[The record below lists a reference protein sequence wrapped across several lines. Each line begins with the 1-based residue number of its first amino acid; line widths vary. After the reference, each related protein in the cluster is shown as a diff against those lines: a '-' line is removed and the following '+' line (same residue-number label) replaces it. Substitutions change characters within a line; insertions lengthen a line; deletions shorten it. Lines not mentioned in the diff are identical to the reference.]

1 MKYCKKKKIENSC
14 SAWDIDS
21 AKEYSEE
28 SEKAIEELNLK
39 LSEAKT
45 SSQNLINKSIQDI
58 KEDSEIK
65 KSSLIKKINNEI
77 SEAEGEIKEK
87 KETALAEIS
96 SISESL
102 AIEMLE
108 NLSVGEIDKG
118 KIDRAQSKR
127 QKQLK
132 SRVRFVGAAKKDEIA
147 LKCIEFPRASYTCP
161 TSGGGRPP
169 RSSSRPCWL
178 HLPSD
183 LTNLLRSYTLK
194 LSITRQRVHI
204 LVKMLGG
211 LHAPPP
217 LRAIFGAPTG
227 VQLYWTEEGAGDCE

>member
-1 MKYCKKKKIENSC
+1 MPQLDFSTFLPQIFWLFISLSFLYIVLSRYALPRVSDVIEERKDII
-14 SAWDIDS
+14 AQDIDS

-58 KEDSEIK
+58 KKDSEIK

-118 KIDRAQSKR
+118 KIAALSKT
-127 QKQLK
+127 
-132 SRVRFVGAAKKDEIA
+132 D
-147 LKCIEFPRASYTCP
+147 
-161 TSGGGRPP
+161 
-169 RSSSRPCWL
+169 
-178 HLPSD
+178 
-183 LTNLLRSYTLK
+183 N
-194 LSITRQRVHI
+194 
-204 LVKMLGG
+204 
-211 LHAPPP
+211 
-217 LRAIFGAPTG
+217 
-227 VQLYWTEEGAGDCE
+227 

>member
-1 MKYCKKKKIENSC
+1 MPQLDFSTFLPQIFWLFISLSFLYIVLSRYALPRVSDVIEERKDII
-14 SAWDIDS
+14 AQDIDS

-65 KSSLIKKINNEI
+65 KSSLIKEINNEI
-77 SEAEGEIKEK
+77 LEAEGEIKEK

-118 KIDRAQSKR
+118 KI
-127 QKQLK
+127 
-132 SRVRFVGAAKKDEIA
+132 AA
-147 LKCIEFPRASYTCP
+147 
-161 TSGGGRPP
+161 
-169 RSSSRPCWL
+169 
-178 HLPSD
+178 
-183 LTNLLRSYTLK
+183 
-194 LSITRQRVHI
+194 LSE
-204 LVKMLGG
+204 M
-211 LHAPPP
+211 
-217 LRAIFGAPTG
+217 
-227 VQLYWTEEGAGDCE
+227 DN

>member
-1 MKYCKKKKIENSC
+1 MPQLDFSTFLPQIFWLFISLSFLYIVLSRYALPRVSDVIEERKDII
-14 SAWDIDS
+14 AHDIDS

-65 KSSLIKKINNEI
+65 KSSLIKEINNQI

-118 KIDRAQSKR
+118 KIAALSKT
-127 QKQLK
+127 
-132 SRVRFVGAAKKDEIA
+132 D
-147 LKCIEFPRASYTCP
+147 
-161 TSGGGRPP
+161 
-169 RSSSRPCWL
+169 
-178 HLPSD
+178 
-183 LTNLLRSYTLK
+183 N
-194 LSITRQRVHI
+194 
-204 LVKMLGG
+204 
-211 LHAPPP
+211 
-217 LRAIFGAPTG
+217 
-227 VQLYWTEEGAGDCE
+227 

>member
-1 MKYCKKKKIENSC
+1 MSRYALPRVSDVIEERKDII
-14 SAWDIDS
+14 AQDIDS

-87 KETALAEIS
+87 KEPALAEIS

-108 NLSVGEIDKG
+108 SLSVGEIDKG
-118 KIDRAQSKR
+118 KIAALSKT
-127 QKQLK
+127 
-132 SRVRFVGAAKKDEIA
+132 D
-147 LKCIEFPRASYTCP
+147 
-161 TSGGGRPP
+161 
-169 RSSSRPCWL
+169 
-178 HLPSD
+178 
-183 LTNLLRSYTLK
+183 N
-194 LSITRQRVHI
+194 
-204 LVKMLGG
+204 
-211 LHAPPP
+211 
-217 LRAIFGAPTG
+217 
-227 VQLYWTEEGAGDCE
+227 

>member
-1 MKYCKKKKIENSC
+1 MPQLDFSTFLPQIFWLFISLSFLYIVLSRYALPRVSDVIEERKDII
-14 SAWDIDS
+14 AQDIDS

-39 LSEAKT
+39 LSKAKT

-108 NLSVGEIDKG
+108 SLSVGEIDKG
-118 KIDRAQSKR
+118 KIAALSKT
-127 QKQLK
+127 
-132 SRVRFVGAAKKDEIA
+132 D
-147 LKCIEFPRASYTCP
+147 
-161 TSGGGRPP
+161 
-169 RSSSRPCWL
+169 
-178 HLPSD
+178 
-183 LTNLLRSYTLK
+183 N
-194 LSITRQRVHI
+194 
-204 LVKMLGG
+204 
-211 LHAPPP
+211 
-217 LRAIFGAPTG
+217 
-227 VQLYWTEEGAGDCE
+227 

>member
-1 MKYCKKKKIENSC
+1 MPQLDFSTFLPQIFWLFISLSFLYIVLSRYALPRVSDVIEERKDII
-14 SAWDIDS
+14 AQDIDS

-28 SEKAIEELNLK
+28 SEKTTEELNLK

-118 KIDRAQSKR
+118 KIAALSKT
-127 QKQLK
+127 
-132 SRVRFVGAAKKDEIA
+132 D
-147 LKCIEFPRASYTCP
+147 
-161 TSGGGRPP
+161 
-169 RSSSRPCWL
+169 
-178 HLPSD
+178 
-183 LTNLLRSYTLK
+183 N
-194 LSITRQRVHI
+194 
-204 LVKMLGG
+204 
-211 LHAPPP
+211 
-217 LRAIFGAPTG
+217 
-227 VQLYWTEEGAGDCE
+227 

>member
-1 MKYCKKKKIENSC
+1 MPQLDFSTFLPQIFWLFISLSFLYIVLSRYALPRVSDVIEERKDII
-14 SAWDIDS
+14 AQDIDS

-65 KSSLIKKINNEI
+65 KSSLIKEINNEI

-108 NLSVGEIDKG
+108 SLSVGEIDKG
-118 KIDRAQSKR
+118 KIAALSKT
-127 QKQLK
+127 
-132 SRVRFVGAAKKDEIA
+132 D
-147 LKCIEFPRASYTCP
+147 
-161 TSGGGRPP
+161 
-169 RSSSRPCWL
+169 
-178 HLPSD
+178 
-183 LTNLLRSYTLK
+183 N
-194 LSITRQRVHI
+194 
-204 LVKMLGG
+204 
-211 LHAPPP
+211 
-217 LRAIFGAPTG
+217 
-227 VQLYWTEEGAGDCE
+227 

>member
-1 MKYCKKKKIENSC
+1 MPQLDFSTFLPQIFWLFISLSFLYIVLSRYALPRVSDVIEERNDII
-14 SAWDIDS
+14 AQDIDS

-102 AIEMLE
+102 AVEMLE
-108 NLSVGEIDKG
+108 SLSVGEIDKG
-118 KIDRAQSKR
+118 KIAALSKT
-127 QKQLK
+127 
-132 SRVRFVGAAKKDEIA
+132 D
-147 LKCIEFPRASYTCP
+147 
-161 TSGGGRPP
+161 
-169 RSSSRPCWL
+169 
-178 HLPSD
+178 
-183 LTNLLRSYTLK
+183 N
-194 LSITRQRVHI
+194 
-204 LVKMLGG
+204 
-211 LHAPPP
+211 
-217 LRAIFGAPTG
+217 
-227 VQLYWTEEGAGDCE
+227 

>member
-1 MKYCKKKKIENSC
+1 MPQLDFSTFLPQIFWLFISLSFLYIVLSRYALPRVSDVIEERKDII
-14 SAWDIDS
+14 AQDIDS

-65 KSSLIKKINNEI
+65 KSSLIKEINNEI
-77 SEAEGEIKEK
+77 SKAEGEIKEK

-108 NLSVGEIDKG
+108 SLSVGEIDKG
-118 KIDRAQSKR
+118 KIAALSKT
-127 QKQLK
+127 
-132 SRVRFVGAAKKDEIA
+132 D
-147 LKCIEFPRASYTCP
+147 
-161 TSGGGRPP
+161 
-169 RSSSRPCWL
+169 
-178 HLPSD
+178 
-183 LTNLLRSYTLK
+183 N
-194 LSITRQRVHI
+194 
-204 LVKMLGG
+204 
-211 LHAPPP
+211 
-217 LRAIFGAPTG
+217 
-227 VQLYWTEEGAGDCE
+227 

>member
-1 MKYCKKKKIENSC
+1 MPQLDFSTFLPQIFWLFISLSFLYIVLSRYALPRVSDVIEERKDII
-14 SAWDIDS
+14 AQDIDS

-65 KSSLIKKINNEI
+65 KSNLIKKINNEI

-118 KIDRAQSKR
+118 KIAALSKT
-127 QKQLK
+127 
-132 SRVRFVGAAKKDEIA
+132 D
-147 LKCIEFPRASYTCP
+147 
-161 TSGGGRPP
+161 
-169 RSSSRPCWL
+169 
-178 HLPSD
+178 
-183 LTNLLRSYTLK
+183 N
-194 LSITRQRVHI
+194 
-204 LVKMLGG
+204 
-211 LHAPPP
+211 
-217 LRAIFGAPTG
+217 
-227 VQLYWTEEGAGDCE
+227 

>member
-1 MKYCKKKKIENSC
+1 MPQLDFSTFLPQIFWLFISLSFLYIVLSRYALPRVSDVIEERKDII
-14 SAWDIDS
+14 AQDIDS

-65 KSSLIKKINNEI
+65 KSSLIKEINNEI

-108 NLSVGEIDKG
+108 NLSVGKIDKG
-118 KIDRAQSKR
+118 KIAALSKM
-127 QKQLK
+127 
-132 SRVRFVGAAKKDEIA
+132 D
-147 LKCIEFPRASYTCP
+147 
-161 TSGGGRPP
+161 
-169 RSSSRPCWL
+169 
-178 HLPSD
+178 
-183 LTNLLRSYTLK
+183 N
-194 LSITRQRVHI
+194 
-204 LVKMLGG
+204 
-211 LHAPPP
+211 
-217 LRAIFGAPTG
+217 
-227 VQLYWTEEGAGDCE
+227 

>member
-1 MKYCKKKKIENSC
+1 MPQLDFSTFLPQIFWLFISLSFLYIVLSRYALPRVSDVIEERKDII
-14 SAWDIDS
+14 AHDIDS

-108 NLSVGEIDKG
+108 SLSVGEIDKG
-118 KIDRAQSKR
+118 KIVALSKT
-127 QKQLK
+127 
-132 SRVRFVGAAKKDEIA
+132 D
-147 LKCIEFPRASYTCP
+147 
-161 TSGGGRPP
+161 
-169 RSSSRPCWL
+169 
-178 HLPSD
+178 
-183 LTNLLRSYTLK
+183 N
-194 LSITRQRVHI
+194 
-204 LVKMLGG
+204 
-211 LHAPPP
+211 
-217 LRAIFGAPTG
+217 
-227 VQLYWTEEGAGDCE
+227 

>member
-1 MKYCKKKKIENSC
+1 MPQLDFSTFLPQIFWLFISLSFLYIVLSRYALPRVSDVIEERKDII
-14 SAWDIDS
+14 AQDIDS

-65 KSSLIKKINNEI
+65 KSSLIKDINNEI

-108 NLSVGEIDKG
+108 SLSVGEIDKG
-118 KIDRAQSKR
+118 KIAALSKT
-127 QKQLK
+127 
-132 SRVRFVGAAKKDEIA
+132 D
-147 LKCIEFPRASYTCP
+147 
-161 TSGGGRPP
+161 
-169 RSSSRPCWL
+169 
-178 HLPSD
+178 
-183 LTNLLRSYTLK
+183 N
-194 LSITRQRVHI
+194 
-204 LVKMLGG
+204 
-211 LHAPPP
+211 
-217 LRAIFGAPTG
+217 
-227 VQLYWTEEGAGDCE
+227 